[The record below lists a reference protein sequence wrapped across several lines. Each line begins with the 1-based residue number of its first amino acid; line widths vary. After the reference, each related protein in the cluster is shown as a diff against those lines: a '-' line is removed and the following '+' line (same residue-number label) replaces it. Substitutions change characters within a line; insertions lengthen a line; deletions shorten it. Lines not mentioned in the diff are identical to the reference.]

1 MMNTMRMV
9 TKIYT
14 MNKVFSSNER
24 VTSKRDLEWMG
35 ERKGNGCWGGGL
47 WSGTTLENVI
57 KLRFSYTLEHQSPN
71 MCLPI
76 FGF

>member
-35 ERKGNGCWGGGL
+35 ERKGNGCWGGG
-47 WSGTTLENVI
+47 
-57 KLRFSYTLEHQSPN
+57 F
-71 MCLPI
+71 
-76 FGF
+76 